1 MKKSNI
7 IENLEWRYATQ
18 KFDAERKVSEA
29 DFNELL
35 EAARLAPSSYGLQPW
50 KFVVVANPELR
61 KKLREHAWNQPQI
74 TDASHLIVL
83 ATRTDVD
90 ENYVKRYVEEIAKQR
105 GTTVEALKGAYDMM
119 TGDVNSRSKDAVLE
133 WSRHQVYIALGFLL
147 FAAAQKR
154 IDACPMEGFD
164 RGKFDEVLELK
175 KQNLAST
182 VLFAV
187 GYRTEDD
194 KAAQNVKVRFDL
206 KDVVIKK

>member
-1 MKKSNI
+1 MTEI
-7 IENLEWRYATQ
+7 IKALNWRYATK
-18 KFDAERKVSEA
+18 KFAPAKKVSEA
-29 DFNELL
+29 DVNELL

-50 KFVVVANPELR
+50 KFIVVTNSELR
-61 KKLREHAWNQPQI
+61 KKLRERAWNQPQI

-90 ENYVKRYVEEIAKQR
+90 ENYIKRYVEEIAKQR
-105 GTTVEALKGAYDMM
+105 GTTVEALKGFYDMM
-119 TGDVNSRSKDAVLE
+119 AGDVNSRSKDAVLE
-133 WSRHQVYIALGFLL
+133 WSRHQAYIALGFLL

-164 RGKFDEVLELK
+164 RNKFDEVLELK

-187 GYRTEDD
+187 GYRAADD